1 MQPATPIQDSSAGPL
16 RVLTWAA
23 LILLILSLPLMFNL
37 MGRLDAET
45 RTRMAV
51 NQMSTRVA
59 EAEARRDQL
68 KARLDYVT
76 SEAYVERRARV
87 EYRLVRRGEI
97 PIIPPSVQNAAPP
110 RSIWLDATLPA
121 PQPAR

>member
-1 MQPATPIQDSSAGPL
+1 MQPATPIQDASAGPTRL
-16 RVLTWAA
+16 LTWAA

-37 MGRLDAET
+37 MGRLDAEA

-51 NQMSTRVA
+51 DQMSTRVA
-59 EAEARRDQL
+59 EAEAKRDQL
-68 KARLDYVT
+68 KARLEYVT

-97 PIIPPSVQNAAPP
+97 LIVPPSVQNAAPP
-110 RSIWLDATLPA
+110 RGIWLDATPFLPPA
-121 PQPAR
+121 P

>member
-1 MQPATPIQDSSAGPL
+1 MQPATPVQDPSAGPARL
-16 RVLTWAA
+16 LTWTA
-23 LILLILSLPLMFNL
+23 LILLILSLPLLFNL
-37 MGRLDAET
+37 MGRLDAEAHV
-45 RTRMAV
+45 RTAV
-51 NQMSTRVA
+51 DQLSTQVA
-59 EAEARRDQL
+59 QAEARRDQL

-97 PIIPPSVQNAAPP
+97 AVVPPSVQNAAPP
-110 RSIWLDATLPA
+110 RAIWLDATP